1 MAFANCQT
9 KTKKLELTKGLVIN
23 SSVTFDSTKIGGTV
37 LLTSKD
43 NYEKMITI
51 EGENLTV
58 DFGGIT
64 LLGTDYLTRPNEF
77 GGVAIHIKN
86 SKNLTIQNLNVSGY
100 FIALEADS
108 VQNLMIRNCNFS
120 YNYRADSSANFDINK
135 VEIGAIT
142 LNNCSDVKI
151 LECKINHNQNGIIAN
166 QTYLSNISLSEISFN
181 SKVGLYFNQ
190 SNVED
195 ILMNQINWNLEAGN
209 WYQNAPISG
218 RYTSNLMT
226 HNGKV
231 STLERWFNSN
241 DFSFSNIDLAT
252 NLNLEAYEFE
262 KGSMTTLAA
271 HFPKGE
277 AYKLRTKY
285 GVYNFEYPA
294 IFLRTVHENEYV
306 FAMFGP
312 QIGNWKF
319 VNAEN
324 VRSTNLK
331 TGAFPATFRIQKED
345 VTKSFSIEFEFIG
358 TGFYDEFGVWN
369 KKGKVYKF
377 GAKI

>member
-9 KTKKLELTKGLVIN
+9 ETKNLELTKGLVIN
-23 SSVTFDSTKIGGTV
+23 SSITFDSTKIGGTV

-51 EGENLTV
+51 EGENLTI

-77 GGVAIHIKN
+77 GGVAIHIKK
-86 SKNLTIQNLNVSGY
+86 SKNVTVKNLNVSG
-100 FIALEADS
+100 FRIALQADS
-108 VQNLMIRNCNFS
+108 VEYLTIDSCNFS

-135 VEIGAIT
+135 VEIGALM
-142 LNNCSDVKI
+142 LNNCTNNIKVINSTISNNESGIVLNNSNVYQIMHNHLQFNKI
-151 LECKINHNQNGIIAN
+151 
-166 QTYLSNISLSEISFN
+166 
-181 SKVGLYFNQ
+181 GLYYNNSTTYEMYFNCI
-190 SNVED
+190 D
-195 ILMNQINWNLEAGN
+195 WNIIAGN
-209 WYQNAPISG
+209 WFKGKGPKAMDMTNSI
-218 RYTSNLMT
+218 T
-226 HNGKV
+226 HNGHYSVDKIYQY
-231 STLERWFNSN
+231 SN
-241 DFSFSNIDLAT
+241 DFSFTNIELDKTVRRRASLISP
-252 NLNLEAYEFE
+252 NIPKLDPKY
-262 KGSMTTLAA
+262 
-271 HFPKGE
+271 PKGE

-345 VTKSFSIEFEFIG
+345 VTKPFSIEFEFIG